1 MLLLTLAPDINI
13 CIIHFLVLAIIFFLL
28 CWYFACK
35 PRADNG
41 VDLNE
46 APSIVERTDNVSNG
60 NISRTKENGI
70 ENPLGLSEIVEDEE
84 VETKF

>member
-1 MLLLTLAPDINI
+1 MHPYLIPDIINSFSI
-13 CIIHFLVLAIIFFLL
+13 ALAMTFFLL

-35 PRADNG
+35 PRADHG

-46 APSIVERTDNVSNG
+46 ATSTVEPNGNVSNG
-60 NISRTKENGI
+60 DISCTKENGI
-70 ENPLGLSEIVEDEE
+70 ENPVGLSEIVGDE